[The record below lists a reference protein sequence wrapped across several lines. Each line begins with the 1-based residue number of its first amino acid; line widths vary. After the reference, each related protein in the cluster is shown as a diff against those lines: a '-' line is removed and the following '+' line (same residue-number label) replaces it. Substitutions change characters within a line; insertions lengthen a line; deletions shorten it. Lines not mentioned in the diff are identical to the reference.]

1 MTSDWQTR
9 WIILQVGWQDL
20 MQNFIASS
28 DYRGLIANEEKKWP
42 STSCDCKCSFP
53 FDHLNAKWSK
63 YILSPL
69 NYRQKDTDDKTIPRK
84 YEVLFLLFPF
94 CADPQW
100 FKQVWTSIHI
110 LSWWWFT
117 MFHWIGTNLA
127 GTSYAYDHAL
137 VHTKLGSFKIR
148 WPDDHGSSVMQYRQK
163 KSFWICICLVDHS
176 KWS

>member
-1 MTSDWQTR
+1 
-9 WIILQVGWQDL
+9 
-20 MQNFIASS
+20 MQMKKKS
-28 DYRGLIANEEKKWP
+28 GQEPLVTANVPSQSTTWMRSGANIFLAP
-42 STSCDCKCSFP
+42 STI
-53 FDHLNAKWSK
+53 AK
-63 YILSPL
+63 
-69 NYRQKDTDDKTIPRK
+69 KDTDDKTIPRK

-94 CADPQW
+94 VLISPVVQA
-100 FKQVWTSIHI
+100 WTSIHI
-110 LSWWWFT
+110 LSWWWFI